1 MEHLVSLAQAILE
14 EQGVRSMDLITS
26 WINRSSPWVL
36 AQDDVRVYYQWMR
49 LEQLDQWHH
58 WFLLALCLV
67 AIISWVV
74 YWYRK
79 DWEELPKSLGYA
91 LLILRLTALIGIF
104 IFFMDLQKRSERR
117 DVRSSKVAVMVDT
130 SLSMTMPLEETPGK
144 ESTGPSRIAAV
155 QKFLGQSGVLE
166 KLQKE
171 HDTTVYRFD
180 QGTRP
185 SVVASF
191 QKPVETTLRSG
202 SIEARERLLTYLRAT
217 AWFGSL
223 LTLVG
228 MVAMIASLLA
238 RALGNSRVFL
248 SYCILFGVVSAI
260 SGFVFIATAI
270 LRAETI
276 PWQALWTSQPL
287 ASIQSEPI
295 QQQAPK
301 DKPLAPS
308 EVPWET
314 ALSATGTESRIGDA
328 LQSVLEQEQSSTLA
342 AVVLL
347 SDGRSNAGVDPQN
360 VVSLAARQEVRI
372 HPVGLGTEKN
382 PMNAKVLDME
392 APKRVFPGD
401 RFRIS
406 ALIQASGMQGVQVP
420 VQLRRR
426 PGGGSTVGPTI
437 EEERT
442 LTLEGDD
449 TITSIAFEVVPRE
462 VGPWIYELKILVPST
477 DSNASD
483 NQFEAEVRVVEPNS
497 TILILAGGPTREY
510 QFVRNLLYRE
520 QTVQSHVF
528 LQSSGPGVSQEAKQ
542 LLTEFPKTL
551 AEMTQYDAVIAF
563 DADWTKLTSEQI
575 DALEAWVSQQAGGL
589 IVIAGPV
596 STPKW
601 AGNSAS
607 GNRNA
612 EILRGMVPVIMNTRG
627 ARLVSIGRF
636 ESETAWPLTLAS
648 NALGTDFLQVGST
661 PEESQQAWERFRGV
675 YSFFGCYEP
684 KPAASVLLNFSDP
697 TTFVNNAAPIYLA
710 SQFYGSGRVVFQG
723 GGEFWRMREVGE
735 KYFDTYY
742 TKLVRWAGQGRLLR
756 DSDRGMLLVD
766 KEQAI
771 VGEQVMVRAVLKDAQ
786 FQPLVQSDAT
796 AKLIEPGGRST
807 TLKLM
812 PLADPTQAGV
822 YVGQYVTRKTGT
834 YEVQLAIGS
843 LTDQVLLTQQTVVR
857 VPALEIQ
864 RPQRNDPLMSEL
876 ASKTGG
882 KYWVG
887 LSGLE
892 SIASTIKPREQVNY
906 LPNAPDSEFRQRLNA
921 LLMALIAGALSLEWL
936 TRRLSRLA

>member
-1 MEHLVSLAQAILE
+1 L
-14 EQGVRSMDLITS
+14 
-26 WINRSSPWVL
+26 
-36 AQDDVRVYYQWMR
+36 
-49 LEQLDQWHH
+49 
-58 WFLLALCLV
+58 
-67 AIISWVV
+67 
-74 YWYRK
+74 
-79 DWEELPKSLGYA
+79 
-91 LLILRLTALIGIF
+91 

-130 SLSMTMPLEETPGK
+130 SLSMTMPLEETPGRD
-144 ESTGPSRIAAV
+144 SSGPSRIAAV
-155 QKFLGQSGVLE
+155 QKYLGQSGLLE
-166 KLQKE
+166 QLQKE

-191 QKPVETTLRSG
+191 QKPVEASLRGG
-202 SIEARERLLTYLRAT
+202 SLEARERLLGFLRAT
-217 AWFGSL
+217 AWFGTVLTTLGIVLMVGSL
-223 LTLVG
+223 LG
-228 MVAMIASLLA
+228 
-238 RALGNSRVFL
+238 RALGSSQKYL
-248 SYCILFGVVSAI
+248 SYCILAGVVTAI
-260 SGFVFIATAI
+260 SGFVFMATAI

-276 PWQALWTSQPL
+276 PWQSLWSNEAL
-287 ASIQSEPI
+287 ASIQAEQVDLPT
-295 QQQAPK
+295 AK
-301 DKPLAPS
+301 DQPQTPAQIA
-308 EVPWET
+308 WET
-314 ALSATGTESRIGDA
+314 VLGATGTESRIGDA

-342 AVVLL
+342 AVLL
-347 SDGRSNAGVDPQN
+347 LTDGRSNAGVDPQN

-372 HPVGLGTEKN
+372 HPVGLGTDKN
-382 PMNAKVLDME
+382 PTNVKILDME

-401 RFRIS
+401 RFRITG
-406 ALIQASGMQGVQVP
+406 LVQASGMLGTQVP

-426 PGGGSTVGPTI
+426 PGGGSNVGPTI

-449 TITSIAFEVVPRE
+449 AITSLAFEVTPRE
-462 VGPWIYELKILVPST
+462 VGPWIYELKVLAPTS
-477 DSNASD
+477 DSNAAD
-483 NQFEAEVRVVEPNS
+483 NQFESEVRVVEPNS

-510 QFVRNLLYRE
+510 QFVRNLLFRE
-520 QTVQSHVF
+520 PTVQSHVF

-551 AEMTQYDAVIAF
+551 AEMTKYDAVIAF
-563 DADWTKLTSEQI
+563 DADWTQLTSEQI
-575 DALEAWVSQQAGGL
+575 DVLETWVSQQAGGL
-589 IVIAGPV
+589 IVVAGPV

-601 AGNSAS
+601 AGNNGN

-636 ESETAWPLTLAS
+636 ESETAWPLTVAS
-648 NALGTDFLQVGST
+648 NALATDFLQVGTSI
-661 PEESQQAWERFRGV
+661 EESRKAWERFRGV
-675 YSFFGCYEP
+675 FSFYGCYEP
-684 KPAASVLLNFSDP
+684 KPAASVLLTFSDP
-697 TTFVNNAAPIYLA
+697 TTFINSAPPIYLA

-723 GGEFWRMREVGE
+723 GGELWRMREVGE
-735 KYFDTYY
+735 QYFDTYY

-786 FQPLVQSDAT
+786 FQPLIQNEAI
-796 AKLIEPGGRST
+796 AKLLEPGGRST
-807 TLKLM
+807 QLRLA

-822 YVGQYVTRKTGT
+822 YVGQYTTRKTGT
-834 YEVQLAIGS
+834 YEVQLPIGS
-843 LTDQVLLTQQTVVR
+843 LAEQVLLTQQTIVR

-864 RPQRNDPLMSEL
+864 RPQRNDPLLSEL

-882 KYWVG
+882 KYSLG
-887 LSGLE
+887 LSGLDTVV
-892 SIASTIKPREQVNY
+892 SSIKPREQVNY
-906 LPNAPDSEFRQRLNA
+906 LPNAPDNEFRQRLNA

>member
-1 MEHLVSLAQAILE
+1 MDLLTSWTNRNSPWPLAQ
-14 EQGVRSMDLITS
+14 Q
-26 WINRSSPWVL
+26 
-36 AQDDVRVYYQWMR
+36 DVRVYYQWMR

-58 WFLLALCLV
+58 WFLLVLCLA

-91 LLILRLTALIGIF
+91 LLILRLTALLGIL

-117 DVRSSKVAVMVDT
+117 DVRPSKVAVMVDT
-130 SLSMTMPLEETPGK
+130 SLSMTMPLEENPGR
-144 ESTGPSRIAAV
+144 ESSGPSRIAAV
-155 QKFLGQSGVLE
+155 QKFLAQSGVLE

-191 QKPVETTLRSG
+191 QKPIETTLRSG
-202 SIEARERLLTYLRAT
+202 SLSAREKLLGLLRVT
-217 AWFGSL
+217 AWLGTA
-223 LTLVG
+223 LTILGIVL
-228 MVAMIASLLA
+228 MVASLLA
-238 RALGNSRVFL
+238 RAMGNTKKFL
-248 SYCILFGVVSAI
+248 SYCILLGVVSAI
-260 SGFVFIATAI
+260 SGFVVIATAI

-276 PWQALWTSQPL
+276 PWQSLWSNEAL
-287 ASIQSEPI
+287 ASIQSDEVQP
-295 QQQAPK
+295 QGPK
-301 DKPLAPS
+301 EKPQSPS
-308 EVPWET
+308 EVSWET

-342 AVVLL
+342 AVLL
-347 SDGRSNAGVDPQN
+347 LTDGRSNAGVDPQN

-372 HPVGLGTEKN
+372 HPVGLGTDKN
-382 PMNAKVLDME
+382 PLNVKVLDIE

-401 RFRIS
+401 RFRIT
-406 ALIQASGMQGVQVP
+406 ALVQASGMLGVQVP
-420 VQLRRR
+420 IQLRRR
-426 PGGGSTVGPTI
+426 PGGSSTVGPTI

-442 LTLEGDD
+442 LTLEGDEA
-449 TITSIAFEVVPRE
+449 ITNLSFDVTPRE
-462 VGPWIYELKILVPST
+462 VGPWIYELKILAPTS
-477 DSNASD
+477 DSNTAD
-483 NQFEAEVRVVEPNS
+483 NQFETEVRVVEPNS

-510 QFVRNLLYRE
+510 QFVRNLLFRE
-520 QTVQSHVF
+520 PTVQSHVY

-542 LLTEFPKTL
+542 LLTEFPKTM
-551 AEMTQYDAVIAF
+551 AEMTKYDAVIAF
-563 DADWTKLTSEQI
+563 DADWTKLTGEQI
-575 DALEAWVSQQAGGL
+575 DTLESWVSQQAGGL

-596 STPKW
+596 ATPKW
-601 AGNSAS
+601 AGSS
-607 GNRNA
+607 GNTNRNA

-636 ESETAWPLTLAS
+636 ESETAWPLTVAS
-648 NALGTDFLQVGST
+648 NALATDFLQVGSSVQ
-661 PEESQQAWERFRGV
+661 ESQNAWERFRGV

-684 KPAASVLLNFSDP
+684 KPAASVLLTFSDP
-697 TTFVNNAAPIYLA
+697 TTFVNSAPPIYLA
-710 SQFYGSGRVVFQG
+710 TQFYGSGRVVFQG
-723 GGEFWRMREVGE
+723 GGELWRMREVGE

-786 FQPLVQSDAT
+786 FQPLIQNEAV

-834 YEVQLAIGS
+834 YEVQLPIGS
-843 LTDQVLLTQQTVVR
+843 LTDQVLLTQQTIVR

-864 RPQRNDPLMSEL
+864 RPQRNDPLLSEL

-882 KYWVG
+882 KYSVG

-892 SIASTIKPREQVNY
+892 SIASSIKPREQVNY

-921 LLMALIAGALSLEWL
+921 LLMALIAGALCLEWL

>member
-1 MEHLVSLAQAILE
+1 
-14 EQGVRSMDLITS
+14 MDLTAS
-26 WINRSSPWVL
+26 WIDRTAAWPL
-36 AQDDVRVYYQWMR
+36 GQQDVRVYYQWMR

-58 WFLLALCLV
+58 WFFLVVCLA
-67 AIISWVV
+67 AIVSWVV

-79 DWEELPKSLGYA
+79 DWHELPKTLGYA
-91 LLILRLTALIGIF
+91 LLILRLTALLGIL

-130 SLSMTMPLEETPGK
+130 SLSMTMPLEETPGRD
-144 ESTGPSRIAAV
+144 SSGPSRIAAV
-155 QKFLGQSGVLE
+155 QKYLGQSGLLE
-166 KLQKE
+166 RLQKE

-191 QKPVETTLRSG
+191 QKPVETSLRGG
-202 SIEARERLLTYLRAT
+202 SLEARERLLGYLRAT
-217 AWFGSL
+217 AWFGTVLTTLGIVLMIGSL
-223 LTLVG
+223 LG
-228 MVAMIASLLA
+228 
-238 RALGNSRVFL
+238 RALGSSQKFL
-248 SYCILFGVVSAI
+248 SYCILAGVVTAI
-260 SGFVFIATAI
+260 SGFVIMATAI

-276 PWQALWTSQPL
+276 PWQSLWSNEAL
-287 ASIQSEPI
+287 ASIQAEQIDPPT
-295 QQQAPK
+295 AK
-301 DKPLAPS
+301 DQPQTPAQIA
-308 EVPWET
+308 WET
-314 ALSATGTESRIGDA
+314 VLGATGTESRIGDA

-342 AVVLL
+342 AVLL
-347 SDGRSNAGVDPQN
+347 LTDGRSNAGVDPQN

-372 HPVGLGTEKN
+372 HPVGLGTDKN
-382 PMNAKVLDME
+382 PTNVKILDME

-401 RFRIS
+401 RFRI
-406 ALIQASGMQGVQVP
+406 AGLVQASGMLGTQVP

-426 PGGGSTVGPTI
+426 PGGGSNVGPTI

-449 TITSIAFEVVPRE
+449 AITSLSFEVTPRE
-462 VGPWIYELKILVPST
+462 VGPWIYELKVLAPTS
-477 DSNASD
+477 DSNAAD
-483 NQFEAEVRVVEPNS
+483 NQFESEVRVVEPNS

-510 QFVRNLLYRE
+510 QFVRNLLFRE
-520 QTVQSHVF
+520 PTVQSHVF

-551 AEMTQYDAVIAF
+551 AEMTKYDAVIAF
-563 DADWTKLTSEQI
+563 DADWTKLTSEQMEV
-575 DALEAWVSQQAGGL
+575 LETWVSQQAGGL
-589 IVIAGPV
+589 IVVAGPV

-601 AGNSAS
+601 AGNNGNS
-607 GNRNA
+607 NRNA

-636 ESETAWPLTLAS
+636 ESETAWPLTVAS
-648 NALGTDFLQVGST
+648 NALATDFLQVGTSIDD
-661 PEESQQAWERFRGV
+661 SRKAWERFRGV
-675 YSFFGCYEP
+675 FSFYGCYEP
-684 KPAASVLLNFSDP
+684 KPAASVLLTFSDP
-697 TTFVNNAAPIYLA
+697 TTFINSAPPIYLA

-735 KYFDTYY
+735 QYFDTYY

-786 FQPLVQSDAT
+786 FQPLIQNEAI
-796 AKLIEPGGRST
+796 AKLLEPGGRST
-807 TLKLM
+807 QLRLA

-822 YVGQYVTRKTGT
+822 YVGQYTTRKTGT
-834 YEVQLAIGS
+834 YEVQLPIGS
-843 LTDQVLLTQQTVVR
+843 LAEQVLLMQQTIVR

-864 RPQRNDPLMSEL
+864 RPQRNDPLLSEL

-882 KYWVG
+882 TYSLG
-887 LSGLE
+887 LSGLDAIV
-892 SIASTIKPREQVNY
+892 SSIKPREQVNY
-906 LPNAPDSEFRQRLNA
+906 LPNAPDNEFRQRLNA

>member
-1 MEHLVSLAQAILE
+1 
-14 EQGVRSMDLITS
+14 
-26 WINRSSPWVL
+26 
-36 AQDDVRVYYQWMR
+36 
-49 LEQLDQWHH
+49 
-58 WFLLALCLV
+58 
-67 AIISWVV
+67 
-74 YWYRK
+74 
-79 DWEELPKSLGYA
+79 
-91 LLILRLTALIGIF
+91 LLILRLTALLGIL

-130 SLSMTMPLEETPGK
+130 SLSMTMPLEETPGRD
-144 ESTGPSRIAAV
+144 SSGPSRIAAV
-155 QKFLGQSGVLE
+155 QKYLGQSGLLE
-166 KLQKE
+166 QLQKE

-191 QKPVETTLRSG
+191 QKPVEASLRGG
-202 SIEARERLLTYLRAT
+202 SLEARERLLGYLRAT
-217 AWFGSL
+217 AWFGTVLTTLGIVLMVGSL
-223 LTLVG
+223 LG
-228 MVAMIASLLA
+228 
-238 RALGNSRVFL
+238 RALGSSQKYL
-248 SYCILFGVVSAI
+248 SYCILAGVVTAI
-260 SGFVFIATAI
+260 SGFVFMATAI

-276 PWQALWTSQPL
+276 PWQSLWSNEAL
-287 ASIQSEPI
+287 ASIQAEQVDLPT
-295 QQQAPK
+295 AK
-301 DKPLAPS
+301 DQPQTPAQIA
-308 EVPWET
+308 WET
-314 ALSATGTESRIGDA
+314 VLGATGTESRIGDA

-342 AVVLL
+342 AVLL
-347 SDGRSNAGVDPQN
+347 LTDGRSNAGVDPQN

-372 HPVGLGTEKN
+372 HPVGLGTDKN
-382 PMNAKVLDME
+382 PTNVKILDME

-401 RFRIS
+401 RFRITG
-406 ALIQASGMQGVQVP
+406 LVQASGMLGTQVP

-426 PGGGSTVGPTI
+426 PGGGSNVGPTI

-449 TITSIAFEVVPRE
+449 AITSLAFEVTPRE
-462 VGPWIYELKILVPST
+462 VGPWIYELKVLAPTS
-477 DSNASD
+477 DSNAAD
-483 NQFEAEVRVVEPNS
+483 NQFESEVRVVEPNS

-510 QFVRNLLYRE
+510 QFVRNLLFRE
-520 QTVQSHVF
+520 PTVQSHVF

-551 AEMTQYDAVIAF
+551 AEMTKYDAVIAF
-563 DADWTKLTSEQI
+563 DADWTQLTSDQI
-575 DALEAWVSQQAGGL
+575 DVLETWVSQQAGGL
-589 IVIAGPV
+589 IVVAGPV

-601 AGNSAS
+601 AGNNGN

-636 ESETAWPLTLAS
+636 ESETAWPLTVAS
-648 NALGTDFLQVGST
+648 NALATDFLQVGTSID
-661 PEESQQAWERFRGV
+661 ESRKAWERFRGV
-675 YSFFGCYEP
+675 FSFYGCYEP
-684 KPAASVLLNFSDP
+684 KPAASVLLTFSDP
-697 TTFVNNAAPIYLA
+697 TTFINSAPPIYLA

-723 GGEFWRMREVGE
+723 GGELWRMREVGE
-735 KYFDTYY
+735 QYFDTYY

-786 FQPLVQSDAT
+786 FQPLIQNEAI
-796 AKLIEPGGRST
+796 AKLLEPGGRST
-807 TLKLM
+807 QLRLA

-822 YVGQYVTRKTGT
+822 YVGQYTTRKTGT
-834 YEVQLAIGS
+834 YEVQLPIGS
-843 LTDQVLLTQQTVVR
+843 LAEQVLLTQQTIVR

-864 RPQRNDPLMSEL
+864 RPQRNDPLLSEL

-882 KYWVG
+882 KYSLG
-887 LSGLE
+887 LSGLDTVV
-892 SIASTIKPREQVNY
+892 SSIKPREQVNY
-906 LPNAPDSEFRQRLNA
+906 LPNAPDNEFRQRLNA

>member
-1 MEHLVSLAQAILE
+1 MGLP
-14 EQGVRSMDLITS
+14 TS
-26 WINRSSPWVL
+26 WIIRKSNWLL
-36 AQDDVRVYYQWMR
+36 AQEDLRVYYQWMR

-58 WFLLALCLV
+58 WFLLAVCLA

-91 LLILRLTALIGIF
+91 LLILRLTALLGIL

-117 DVRSSKVAVMVDT
+117 DVRPSKVALMVDT
-130 SLSMTMPLEETPGK
+130 SLSMTMPLEENPGQ
-144 ESTGPSRIAAV
+144 ESNGPSRIVAV
-155 QKFLGQSGVLE
+155 QKFLGQSGLLE
-166 KLQKE
+166 QLQKQ

-191 QKPVETTLRSG
+191 QKPVETSLRSG
-202 SIEARERLLTYLRAT
+202 SLEARQRLLTYLRAT

-228 MVAMIASLLA
+228 ILAMVSSLLA

-276 PWQALWTSQPL
+276 PWQSLWTSEPL
-287 ASIQSEPI
+287 ESIKDDPI
-295 QQQAPK
+295 ELQAPK
-301 DKPLAPS
+301 EKPQSPS
-308 EVPWET
+308 QIAWDA

-328 LQSVLEQEQSSTLA
+328 IQSVLEQEQSSTLA

-347 SDGRSNAGVDPQN
+347 TDGRNNAGVDPQN
-360 VVSLAARQEVRI
+360 VVPLATRQEVRI

-401 RFRIS
+401 RFRIN

-420 VQLRRR
+420 IQLRRR

-442 LTLEGDD
+442 LTLEADD
-449 TITSIAFEVVPRE
+449 AITNLSFDVTPRE
-462 VGPWIYELKILVPST
+462 VGPWIYELKILAPTT
-477 DSNASD
+477 DSNSAD
-483 NQFEAEVRVVEPNS
+483 NQFESEVRVVEPNS
-497 TILILAGGPTREY
+497 TILIIAGGPTREY
-510 QFVRNLLYRE
+510 QFVRNLLFRE
-520 QTVQSHVF
+520 PTVQSHVY

-542 LLTEFPKTL
+542 LLTEFPKSL

-563 DADWTKLTSEQI
+563 DADWTKLTNEQMET
-575 DALEAWVSQQAGGL
+575 LESWVSQQAGGL
-589 IVIAGPV
+589 IVVAGPV
-596 STPKW
+596 ATPKW
-601 AGNSAS
+601 AGNSGT

-636 ESETAWPLTLAS
+636 ESETAWPLNLNS
-648 NALGTDFLQVGST
+648 NALSTDFLQVGESI
-661 PEESQQAWERFRGV
+661 EESQKAWERFRGV
-675 YSFFGCYEP
+675 FSFFGCYEP
-684 KPAASVLLNFSDP
+684 KPAANVLLTFSDP
-697 TTFVNNAAPIYLA
+697 TTLLGSAAPIYLA
-710 SQFYGSGRVVFQG
+710 TQFYGSGRVVFQG

-771 VGEQVMVRAVLKDAQ
+771 VGEPVMVRAVLKDSQ
-786 FQPLVQSDAT
+786 FQPLIQNEAT

-807 TLKLM
+807 NLKLS

-822 YVGQYVTRKTGT
+822 YVGQYITRKTGT
-834 YEVQLAIGS
+834 YEVQLPIGS
-843 LTDQVLLTQQTVVR
+843 LTEQVLLTQQTIVR

-864 RPQRNDPLMSEL
+864 RPQRNDPLLSEL

-887 LSGLE
+887 LNGLE
-892 SIASTIKPREQVNY
+892 TIAQSIKPREQVNY

>member
-1 MEHLVSLAQAILE
+1 LVVCLAAI
-14 EQGVRSMDLITS
+14 V
-26 WINRSSPWVL
+26 
-36 AQDDVRVYYQWMR
+36 
-49 LEQLDQWHH
+49 
-58 WFLLALCLV
+58 
-67 AIISWVV
+67 SWVV

-79 DWEELPKSLGYA
+79 DWHELPKTLGYA
-91 LLILRLTALIGIF
+91 LLILRLTALLGIL

-130 SLSMTMPLEETPGK
+130 SLSMTMPLEETPGRD
-144 ESTGPSRIAAV
+144 SSGPSRIAAV
-155 QKFLGQSGVLE
+155 QKYLGQSGLLE
-166 KLQKE
+166 QLQKE

-191 QKPVETTLRSG
+191 QKPVEASLRGG
-202 SIEARERLLTYLRAT
+202 SLEARERLLGFLRAT
-217 AWFGSL
+217 AWFGTVLTTLGIVLMVGSL
-223 LTLVG
+223 LG
-228 MVAMIASLLA
+228 
-238 RALGNSRVFL
+238 RALGSSQKYL
-248 SYCILFGVVSAI
+248 SYCILAGVVTAI
-260 SGFVFIATAI
+260 SGFVFMATAI

-276 PWQALWTSQPL
+276 PWQSLWSNEAL
-287 ASIQSEPI
+287 ASIQAEQVDLPT
-295 QQQAPK
+295 AK
-301 DKPLAPS
+301 DQPQTPAQIA
-308 EVPWET
+308 WET
-314 ALSATGTESRIGDA
+314 VLGATGTESRIGDA

-342 AVVLL
+342 AVLL
-347 SDGRSNAGVDPQN
+347 LTDGRSNAGVDPQN

-372 HPVGLGTEKN
+372 HPVGLGTDKN
-382 PMNAKVLDME
+382 PTNVKILDME

-401 RFRIS
+401 RFRITG
-406 ALIQASGMQGVQVP
+406 LVQASGMLGTQVP

-426 PGGGSTVGPTI
+426 PGGGSNVGPTI

-449 TITSIAFEVVPRE
+449 AITSLAFEVTPRE
-462 VGPWIYELKILVPST
+462 VGPWIYELKVLAPTS
-477 DSNASD
+477 DSNAAD
-483 NQFEAEVRVVEPNS
+483 NQFESEVRVVEPNS

-510 QFVRNLLYRE
+510 QFVRNLLFRE
-520 QTVQSHVF
+520 PTVQSHVF

-551 AEMTQYDAVIAF
+551 AEMTKYDAVIAF
-563 DADWTKLTSEQI
+563 DADWTQLTSEQI
-575 DALEAWVSQQAGGL
+575 DVLETWVSQQAGGL
-589 IVIAGPV
+589 IVVAGPV

-601 AGNSAS
+601 AGNNGN

-636 ESETAWPLTLAS
+636 ESETAWPLTVAS
-648 NALGTDFLQVGST
+648 NALATDFLQVGTSI
-661 PEESQQAWERFRGV
+661 EESRKAWERFRGV
-675 YSFFGCYEP
+675 FSFYGCYEP
-684 KPAASVLLNFSDP
+684 KPAASVLLTFSDP
-697 TTFVNNAAPIYLA
+697 TTFINSAPPIYLA

-723 GGEFWRMREVGE
+723 GGELWRMREVGE
-735 KYFDTYY
+735 QYFDTYY

-786 FQPLVQSDAT
+786 FQPLIQNEAI
-796 AKLIEPGGRST
+796 AKLLEPGGRST
-807 TLKLM
+807 QLRLA

-822 YVGQYVTRKTGT
+822 YVGQYTTRKTGT
-834 YEVQLAIGS
+834 YEVQLPIGS
-843 LTDQVLLTQQTVVR
+843 LAEQVLLTQQTIVR

-864 RPQRNDPLMSEL
+864 RPQRNDPLLSEL

-882 KYWVG
+882 KYSLG
-887 LSGLE
+887 LSGLDTVV
-892 SIASTIKPREQVNY
+892 SSIKPREQVNY
-906 LPNAPDSEFRQRLNA
+906 LPNAPDNEFRQRLNA

>member
-1 MEHLVSLAQAILE
+1 
-14 EQGVRSMDLITS
+14 MDFLTS
-26 WINRSSPWVL
+26 WINRSNPWVL
-36 AQDDVRVYYQWMR
+36 AQDDLRVYYQWMR

-58 WFLLALCLV
+58 WFLLALCLA
-67 AIISWVV
+67 AIVSWVV

-91 LLILRLTALIGIF
+91 LLILRLTALLGIF

-155 QKFLGQSGVLE
+155 QKFLGQSGLLE

-202 SIEARERLLTYLRAT
+202 SIEARERLLGYLRAT

-228 MVAMIASLLA
+228 VLVMVASLLA

-276 PWQALWTSQPL
+276 PWQSLWSSQPL
-287 ASIQSEPI
+287 ASIQSDQSEPI
-295 QQQAPK
+295 QQQTTK
-301 DKPLAPS
+301 DKPLSPS

-314 ALSATGTESRIGDA
+314 ALGATGTESRIGDA

-406 ALIQASGMQGVQVP
+406 ALIQASGMQGLQVP

-449 TITSIAFEVVPRE
+449 AITSLAFDVVPRE
-462 VGPWIYELKILVPST
+462 VGPWIYELKILTPNS
-477 DSNASD
+477 DSNTSD

-520 QTVQSHVF
+520 QTVQSHVY

-542 LLTEFPKTL
+542 LLSEFPKSL

-563 DADWTKLTSEQI
+563 DADWTKLTSDQI
-575 DALEAWVSQQAGGL
+575 DALESWVSQQAGGL
-589 IVIAGPV
+589 IVVAGPV

-601 AGNSAS
+601 AGNSAT

-612 EILRGMVPVIMNTRG
+612 EIIRGMVPVIMNTRG

-636 ESETAWPLTLAS
+636 ESETAWPLKLAS
-648 NALGTDFLQVGST
+648 NALATDFLQVGST

-723 GGEFWRMREVGE
+723 GGEFWRMRDLGE

-786 FQPLVQSDAT
+786 FQPLVQSDTT
-796 AKLIEPGGRST
+796 AKLIEPGGRSSN
-807 TLKLM
+807 LKLM

-834 YEVQLAIGS
+834 YEVQLPIGS
-843 LTDQVLLTQQTVVR
+843 LADQVLLTQQTIVR

-864 RPQRNDPLMSEL
+864 LPQRNDPLLSEL

-882 KYWVG
+882 KYWIG
-887 LSGLE
+887 LGGLE

>member
-1 MEHLVSLAQAILE
+1 LAAI
-14 EQGVRSMDLITS
+14 V
-26 WINRSSPWVL
+26 
-36 AQDDVRVYYQWMR
+36 
-49 LEQLDQWHH
+49 
-58 WFLLALCLV
+58 
-67 AIISWVV
+67 SWVV

-79 DWEELPKSLGYA
+79 DWQELPKTLGYA
-91 LLILRLTALIGIF
+91 LLILRLTALLGIL

-130 SLSMTMPLEETPGK
+130 SLSMTMPLEETPGRD
-144 ESTGPSRIAAV
+144 SSGPSRIAAV
-155 QKFLGQSGVLE
+155 QKYLGQSGLLE
-166 KLQKE
+166 QLQKE

-191 QKPVETTLRSG
+191 QKPVEASLRGG
-202 SIEARERLLTYLRAT
+202 SLEARERLLGFLRAT
-217 AWFGSL
+217 AWFGTVLTTLGIVLMVGSL
-223 LTLVG
+223 LG
-228 MVAMIASLLA
+228 
-238 RALGNSRVFL
+238 RALGSSQKYL
-248 SYCILFGVVSAI
+248 SYCILAGVVTAI
-260 SGFVFIATAI
+260 SGFVFMATAI

-276 PWQALWTSQPL
+276 PWQSLWSNEAL
-287 ASIQSEPI
+287 ASIQAEQVDLPT
-295 QQQAPK
+295 AK
-301 DKPLAPS
+301 DQPQTPAQIA
-308 EVPWET
+308 WET
-314 ALSATGTESRIGDA
+314 VLGATGTESRIGDA

-342 AVVLL
+342 AVLL
-347 SDGRSNAGVDPQN
+347 LTDGRSNAGVDPQN

-372 HPVGLGTEKN
+372 HPVGLGTDKN
-382 PMNAKVLDME
+382 PTNVKILDME

-401 RFRIS
+401 RFRITG
-406 ALIQASGMQGVQVP
+406 LVQASGMLGTQVP

-426 PGGGSTVGPTI
+426 PGGGSNVGPTI

-449 TITSIAFEVVPRE
+449 AITSLAFEVTPRE
-462 VGPWIYELKILVPST
+462 VGPWIYELKVLAPTS
-477 DSNASD
+477 DSNAAD
-483 NQFEAEVRVVEPNS
+483 NQFESEVRVVEPNS

-510 QFVRNLLYRE
+510 QFVRNLLFRE
-520 QTVQSHVF
+520 PTVQSHVF

-551 AEMTQYDAVIAF
+551 AEMTKYDAVIAF
-563 DADWTKLTSEQI
+563 DADWTKLTSDQI
-575 DALEAWVSQQAGGL
+575 DVLETWVSQQAGGL
-589 IVIAGPV
+589 IVVAGPV

-601 AGNSAS
+601 AGNNGN

-636 ESETAWPLTLAS
+636 ESETAWPLTVAS
-648 NALGTDFLQVGST
+648 NALATDFLQVGTSID
-661 PEESQQAWERFRGV
+661 ESRKAWERFRGV
-675 YSFFGCYEP
+675 FSFYGCYEP
-684 KPAASVLLNFSDP
+684 KPAASVLLTFSDP
-697 TTFVNNAAPIYLA
+697 TTFINSAPPIYLA

-723 GGEFWRMREVGE
+723 GGELWRMREVGE
-735 KYFDTYY
+735 QYFDTYY

-786 FQPLVQSDAT
+786 FQPLIQNEAI
-796 AKLIEPGGRST
+796 AKLLEPGGRST
-807 TLKLM
+807 QLRLA

-822 YVGQYVTRKTGT
+822 YVGQYTTRKTGT
-834 YEVQLAIGS
+834 YEVQLPIGS
-843 LTDQVLLTQQTVVR
+843 LAEQVLLTQQTIVR

-864 RPQRNDPLMSEL
+864 RPQRNDPLLSEL

-882 KYWVG
+882 KYSLG
-887 LSGLE
+887 LSGLDTIV
-892 SIASTIKPREQVNY
+892 SSIKPREQVNY
-906 LPNAPDSEFRQRLNA
+906 LPNAPDNEFRQRLNA

>member
-1 MEHLVSLAQAILE
+1 M
-14 EQGVRSMDLITS
+14 T
-26 WINRSSPWVL
+26 
-36 AQDDVRVYYQWMR
+36 
-49 LEQLDQWHH
+49 
-58 WFLLALCLV
+58 
-67 AIISWVV
+67 
-74 YWYRK
+74 
-79 DWEELPKSLGYA
+79 A
-91 LLILRLTALIGIF
+91 LLGIL

-130 SLSMTMPLEETPGK
+130 SLSMTMPLEETPGRD
-144 ESTGPSRIAAV
+144 SSGPSRIAAV
-155 QKFLGQSGVLE
+155 QKYLGQSGLLE
-166 KLQKE
+166 RLQKE

-191 QKPVETTLRSG
+191 QKPVETSLRGG
-202 SIEARERLLTYLRAT
+202 SLEARERLLGYLRAT
-217 AWFGSL
+217 AWFGTVLTTLGIVLMIGSL
-223 LTLVG
+223 LG
-228 MVAMIASLLA
+228 
-238 RALGNSRVFL
+238 RALGSSQKFL
-248 SYCILFGVVSAI
+248 SYCILAGVVTAI
-260 SGFVFIATAI
+260 SGFVIMATAI

-276 PWQALWTSQPL
+276 PWQSLWSNEAL
-287 ASIQSEPI
+287 ASIQAEQIDPPT
-295 QQQAPK
+295 AK
-301 DKPLAPS
+301 DQPQTPAQIA
-308 EVPWET
+308 WET
-314 ALSATGTESRIGDA
+314 VLGATGTESRIGDA

-342 AVVLL
+342 AVLL
-347 SDGRSNAGVDPQN
+347 LTDGRSNAGVDPQN

-372 HPVGLGTEKN
+372 HPVGLGTDKN
-382 PMNAKVLDME
+382 PTNVKILDME

-401 RFRIS
+401 RFRI
-406 ALIQASGMQGVQVP
+406 AGLVQASGMLGTQVP

-426 PGGGSTVGPTI
+426 PGGGSNVGPTI

-449 TITSIAFEVVPRE
+449 AITSLSFEVTPRE
-462 VGPWIYELKILVPST
+462 VGPWIYELKVLAPTS
-477 DSNASD
+477 DSNAAD
-483 NQFEAEVRVVEPNS
+483 NQFESEVRVVEPNS

-510 QFVRNLLYRE
+510 QFVRNLLFRE
-520 QTVQSHVF
+520 PTVQSHVF

-551 AEMTQYDAVIAF
+551 AEMTKYDAVIAF

-575 DALEAWVSQQAGGL
+575 EVLETWVSQQAGGL
-589 IVIAGPV
+589 IVVAGPV

-601 AGNSAS
+601 AGNNGNS
-607 GNRNA
+607 NRNA

-636 ESETAWPLTLAS
+636 ESETAWPLTVAS
-648 NALGTDFLQVGST
+648 NALATDFLQVGTSIDD
-661 PEESQQAWERFRGV
+661 SRKAWERFRGV
-675 YSFFGCYEP
+675 FSFYGCYEP
-684 KPAASVLLNFSDP
+684 KPAASVLLTFSDP
-697 TTFVNNAAPIYLA
+697 TTFINSAPPIYLA

-735 KYFDTYY
+735 QYFDTYY

-786 FQPLVQSDAT
+786 FQPLIQNEAI
-796 AKLIEPGGRST
+796 AKLLEPGGRST
-807 TLKLM
+807 QLRLA

-822 YVGQYVTRKTGT
+822 YVGQYTTRKTGT
-834 YEVQLAIGS
+834 YEVQLPIGS
-843 LTDQVLLTQQTVVR
+843 LAEQVLLTQQTIVR

-864 RPQRNDPLMSEL
+864 RPQRNDPLLSEL

-882 KYWVG
+882 TYSLG
-887 LSGLE
+887 LSGLDAIV
-892 SIASTIKPREQVNY
+892 SSIKPREQVNY
-906 LPNAPDSEFRQRLNA
+906 LPNAPDNEFRQRLNA

>member
-1 MEHLVSLAQAILE
+1 
-14 EQGVRSMDLITS
+14 MDFIPS
-26 WINRSSPWVL
+26 WINRTEAWPL
-36 AQDDVRVYYQWMR
+36 GQQDVRVYYQWMR

-58 WFLLALCLV
+58 WFFLV
-67 AIISWVV
+67 ACLAAIVSWVV

-79 DWEELPKSLGYA
+79 DWQELPKTLGYA
-91 LLILRLTALIGIF
+91 LLILRLTALLGIL

-130 SLSMTMPLEETPGK
+130 SLSMTMPLDETPGGDT
-144 ESTGPSRIAAV
+144 SGPSRIAAV
-155 QKFLGQSGVLE
+155 QKYLSQSGLLE
-166 KLQKE
+166 QLQKE

-191 QKPVETTLRSG
+191 QKPVETSFRSG
-202 SIEARERLLTYLRAT
+202 SLEARERLLGLLRAT
-217 AWFGSL
+217 AWFGTV
-223 LTLVG
+223 LTILGIVLMVG
-228 MVAMIASLLA
+228 SLLA
-238 RALGNSRVFL
+238 RALGSTRKFL
-248 SYCILFGVVSAI
+248 SYCILAGVVTAI
-260 SGFVFIATAI
+260 SGFVFMATAI

-276 PWQALWTSQPL
+276 PWQSLWSSEALL
-287 ASIQSEPI
+287 SIQSEQI
-295 QQQAPK
+295 
-301 DKPLAPS
+301 DKPATKDPPQIPS
-308 EVPWET
+308 QIAWET
-314 ALSATGTESRIGDA
+314 VLGATGTESRIGDA

-347 SDGRSNAGVDPQN
+347 TDGRSNAGVDPQN

-372 HPVGLGTEKN
+372 HPVGLGTDKN
-382 PMNAKVLDME
+382 PTNVKILDME

-401 RFRIS
+401 RFRI
-406 ALIQASGMQGVQVP
+406 AGLVQASGMLGTQVP

-426 PGGGSTVGPTI
+426 PGGGSNIGPTI

-449 TITSIAFEVVPRE
+449 AITSLSFEVTPRE
-462 VGPWIYELKILVPST
+462 VGPWIYELKILAPTS
-477 DSNASD
+477 DSNAAD
-483 NQFEAEVRVVEPNS
+483 NQFESEVRVVEPNS

-510 QFVRNLLYRE
+510 QFVRNLLFRE
-520 QTVQSHVF
+520 PTVQSHVL

-551 AEMTQYDAVIAF
+551 AEMTKYDAVIAF
-563 DADWTKLTSEQI
+563 DADWTKLTSEQM
-575 DALEAWVSQQAGGL
+575 DVLETWVSQQAGGL
-589 IVIAGPV
+589 IVVAGPV

-601 AGNSAS
+601 AGNSGN

-636 ESETAWPLTLAS
+636 ESETAWPLTVAS
-648 NALGTDFLQVGST
+648 NALATDFLQVGTSIDDSRT
-661 PEESQQAWERFRGV
+661 AWERFRGV
-675 YSFFGCYEP
+675 FSFYGCYEP
-684 KPAASVLLNFSDP
+684 KPAASVLLTFSDP
-697 TTFVNNAAPIYLA
+697 TTFINSAAPIYLA

-735 KYFDTYY
+735 PYFDTYY
-742 TKLVRWAGQGRLLR
+742 TKLVRWVGQGRLLR

-786 FQPLVQSDAT
+786 FQPLIQNEAI
-796 AKLIEPGGRST
+796 AKLLEPGGRST
-807 TLKLM
+807 QLRLA

-822 YVGQYVTRKTGT
+822 YVGQYTTRKTGT
-834 YEVQLAIGS
+834 YEVQLPIGS
-843 LTDQVLLTQQTVVR
+843 LADQVLLTQQTIVR

-864 RPQRNDPLMSEL
+864 RPQRNDPLLSEL

-882 KYWVG
+882 KYSVG
-887 LSGLE
+887 LSALD
-892 SIASTIKPREQVNY
+892 SIASIIKPREQVNY
-906 LPNAPDSEFRQRLNA
+906 LPNAPDNEFRQRLNA